1 MPPFVKGGEGMW
13 SSHKGEPATSGRD
26 DSDFFAIPD
35 ETRAA
40 LSWLIEDALRVPTAF
55 RQTVL
60 WGLCTELANGLAI
73 TYIKGV
79 WQKHV

>member
-1 MPPFVKGGEGMW
+1 MW

-60 WGLCTELANGLAI
+60 
-73 TYIKGV
+73 
-79 WQKHV
+79 